1 VLLSMG
7 TPMISAGD
15 EWGRSQQGNDNAYNQ
30 DNEISWLDWSKV
42 EPDLQALVRLLIKVR
57 PTLPW
62 IQKDQWA
69 GFGHDIRWLRP
80 DGAEL
85 SGEDWEQPR
94 GHVAMYGWRG
104 DARALLILNA
114 SPDTHEY
121 QLPPLERGAW
131 RRVADTAREDAIR
144 SARPVGTYKVHPHSV
159 VVFVNAP
166 ERVS

>member
-1 VLLSMG
+1 MYKRQ
-7 TPMISAGD
+7 

-42 EPDLQALVRLLIKVR
+42 DVDLQALVRHLIRIR
-57 PTLPW
+57 PNLPW

-69 GFGHDIRWLRP
+69 GFGLDIRWLRP

-85 SGEDWEQPR
+85 SSEDWDQPR

-104 DARALLILNA
+104 EARALLLLNA
-114 SPDTHEY
+114 TGDTHEY
-121 QLPPLERGAW
+121 QMPALEKGSW
-131 RRVADTAREDAIR
+131 RRIADTSREDHTR
-144 SARPVGTYKVHPHSV
+144 TARLGPTYKLQPHSV
-159 VVFVNAP
+159 VVIVNAP